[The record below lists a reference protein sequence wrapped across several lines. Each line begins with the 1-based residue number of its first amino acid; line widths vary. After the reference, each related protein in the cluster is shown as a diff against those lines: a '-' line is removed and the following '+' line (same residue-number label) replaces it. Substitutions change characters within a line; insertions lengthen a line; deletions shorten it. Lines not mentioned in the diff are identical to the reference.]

1 LRQFCLT
8 LVGDEGGVASRERRR
23 RRSHLPYRYHVSRL
37 QPFLS
42 KFNMGLDW
50 LVGETL
56 SMTESRLP
64 IKGADSVTASPN
76 PEARQIQ
83 ISLGL
88 LFSKHDWKKWD

>member
-1 LRQFCLT
+1 
-8 LVGDEGGVASRERRR
+8 
-23 RRSHLPYRYHVSRL
+23 
-37 QPFLS
+37 
-42 KFNMGLDW
+42 MGLDW